1 MKLIVIIALCATIQ
15 ISAQDS
21 RLSRDQKR
29 VASVCGTCH
38 AVPAPDLLDK
48 ASWKN
53 VVLPRMG
60 AFLGFYPKGTTRGS
74 LIENGAAYEYIVAH
88 NIYPERPTISKK
100 DWKFIQDYYI
110 ATAPKHVP
118 LNKSLPPSLTRTFKA
133 VRPAFTLRPP
143 STTFIEIDD
152 SSSNVALGDAMSGS
166 VYSLSPKLEL
176 RRQDSVGESPAWIT
190 KQGGSSQYAT
200 IMGSF
205 SPTDAPTGRV
215 VRIPSDTSSEVTEII
230 PGLQRPVHHAVAD
243 LDADGDEDIVV
254 CEFGKW
260 TGGLSWWRRGMTGT
274 YERMV
279 LRDGPGATRAVIRDW
294 NMDGLPDIVALFAQG
309 NESITAFLNT
319 GNGSFEEQQIMQFP
333 PSWGTSYFSV
343 VDVDAD
349 GDVDIVHCAGDNADF
364 GPVLRPY
371 HGIRLFLNSGK
382 NTFPD
387 TIFVPLHGAYSA
399 IPADFDLDGDVD
411 LAAISFF
418 PDYSESP
425 ARGFVFFENQ
435 GDWKFTASTFPE
447 VESGRWI
454 VMDAGDIDHDGDQD
468 LALGSLAFEV
478 PGKNQLVDSWVKNAI
493 PFIIL
498 ENLAR

>member
-1 MKLIVIIALCATIQ
+1 MILIVIIALCATIQ
-15 ISAQDS
+15 LSAQES
-21 RLSRDQKR
+21 QLRRGERLA
-29 VASVCGTCH
+29 ASVCGTCH
-38 AVPAPDLLDK
+38 AVPAPDVLDK

-60 AFLGFYPKGTTRGS
+60 TFLGIYPKGTSRKS
-74 LIENGAAYEYIVAH
+74 LIEEGAAFEYILSH
-88 NIYPERPTISKK
+88 NIYPEQPTISTK
-100 DWKFIQDYYI
+100 DWKLIRDYYV
-110 ATAPKHVP
+110 ANAPKRLP
-118 LNKSLPPSLTRTFKA
+118 PNKSLPTSLTRTFKA
-133 VRPAFTLRPP
+133 VRPAFALRPP
-143 STTFIEIDD
+143 TTTYVDIDD
-152 SSSNVALGDAMSGS
+152 ESGTVVLGDAVSGS
-166 VYSLSPKLEL
+166 VYTLSPMLEL
-176 RRQDSVGESPAWIT
+176 RRRDSTGESPAWVT
-190 KQGGSSQYAT
+190 KQNGSQYAT

-215 VRIPSDTSSEVTEII
+215 VQILSDTSAEVTEII
-230 PGLQRPVHHAVAD
+230 AGLQRPVHHAVAD

-260 TGGLSWWRRGMTGT
+260 TGGLSWWRRSMTGT

-294 NMDGLPDIVALFAQG
+294 NMDGLPDIIALFAQG
-309 NESITAFLNT
+309 NESISVFLNA

-333 PSWGTSYFSV
+333 PSWGTSYFSIG
-343 VDVDAD
+343 DVDAD

-371 HGIRLFLNSGK
+371 HGIRLFLNNGK
-382 NTFPD
+382 NSFPD
-387 TIFVPLHGAYSA
+387 TIFVPLHGAYNA
-399 IPADFDLDGDVD
+399 IPADFDLDGDID
-411 LAAISFF
+411 IAAISFF
-418 PDYSESP
+418 PDYAETP

-447 VESGRWI
+447 VGSGRWI
-454 VMDAGDIDHDGDQD
+454 VMDAGDIDRDGDQD

-478 PGKNQLVDSWVKNAI
+478 PGKNELVDGWVKDAI

-498 ENLAR
+498 ENLTR